1 MIRLAPASPSL
12 ADAANIQWLLSLFRV
27 PFRGE

>member
-1 MIRLAPASPSL
+1 VVGSSL